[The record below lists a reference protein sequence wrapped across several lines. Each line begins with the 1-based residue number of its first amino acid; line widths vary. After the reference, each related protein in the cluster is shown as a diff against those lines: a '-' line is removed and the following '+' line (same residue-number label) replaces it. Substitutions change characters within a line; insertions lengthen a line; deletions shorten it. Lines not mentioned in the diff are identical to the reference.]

1 MASGCIAGRNT
12 EPSVASQCRSME
24 AAAGDVDSFVQRE
37 TASGIS
43 AVTAK
48 KGDADAAVTGTDISA
63 VTAKQGEAETVV
75 TGPEISAV
83 TAKQGAG
90 EAVVTG
96 PDIAAVTAN
105 GKEVVT
111 GRELPTFSTK
121 RTGDATGK
129 EMSPFMANGEPIIT
143 IPGMSADIPAP
154 NEQKA
159 AGELNGISETSPAAA
174 IRSETPPRETDP
186 LNPAATD
193 QDPDDAKP
201 SPGIGEA
208 GTRQSILLLYL
219 SRALTAWGDR
229 LWSFGLG
236 MFLFRIQPENLML
249 LAGFGLARSLTSI
262 LFGAAIGAWI
272 DRTGRLRSA
281 VREKLFSVFHIRDP
295 VRF

>member
-24 AAAGDVDSFVQRE
+24 AAAGEDDSFVHRE
-37 TASGIS
+37 TATGIS
-43 AVTAK
+43 AVTAEK
-48 KGDADAAVTGTDISA
+48 RDADAAITGPDISA
-63 VTAKQGEAETVV
+63 VTAKQGEA
-75 TGPEISAV
+75 
-83 TAKQGAG
+83 

-111 GRELPTFSTK
+111 GRESPIFSTK

-129 EMSPFMANGEPIIT
+129 EISPFMANGEPIIT
-143 IPGMSADIPAP
+143 VPWISADIPTP
-154 NEQKA
+154 NEKQTA
-159 AGELNGISETSPAAA
+159 AGDLNGISETKSAAA

-186 LNPAATD
+186 LNPAAAAD
-193 QDPDDAKP
+193 QDPDDDGK
-201 SPGIGEA
+201 PGIEEA

-281 VREKLFSVFHIRDP
+281 VR
-295 VRF
+295 

>member
-24 AAAGDVDSFVQRE
+24 AAAGDDDSFVHRE
-37 TASGIS
+37 TA
-43 AVTAK
+43 
-48 KGDADAAVTGTDISA
+48 TGISA
-63 VTAKQGEAETVV
+63 VTAKQGDAEAVV
-75 TGPEISAV
+75 TGPDMSAV
-83 TAKQGAG
+83 TAKQGVG

-111 GRELPTFSTK
+111 GRELATFSTK

-129 EMSPFMANGEPIIT
+129 EISPFMANGEPIKT
-143 IPGMSADIPAP
+143 APGMSADIP
-154 NEQKA
+154 NEQTA
-159 AGELNGISETSPAAA
+159 AGDLNGISKTSPAAA
-174 IRSETPPRETDP
+174 IRNDTPPLVSRETDP
-186 LNPAATD
+186 LN
-193 QDPDDAKP
+193 PDDAKP
-201 SPGIGEA
+201 SPGIDEEA

-272 DRTGRLRSA
+272 DRTGRLR
-281 VREKLFSVFHIRDP
+281 
-295 VRF
+295 

>member
-24 AAAGDVDSFVQRE
+24 AAAGDDDSFVHRE
-37 TASGIS
+37 TA
-43 AVTAK
+43 
-48 KGDADAAVTGTDISA
+48 TG
-63 VTAKQGEAETVV
+63 
-75 TGPEISAV
+75 ISAV

-90 EAVVTG
+90 EAAVTGPDISTVTAKKGETEAVVTG
-96 PDIAAVTAN
+96 PDISAVTAN

-129 EMSPFMANGEPIIT
+129 EIPPFMANG
-143 IPGMSADIPAP
+143 DIPAP
-154 NEQKA
+154 KEQTA
-159 AGELNGISETSPAAA
+159 AGDSNGISKTSPAAA
-174 IRSETPPRETDP
+174 IRSETPPLGSRETDP
-186 LNPAATD
+186 LNPAAAAD
-193 QDPDDAKP
+193 QDPDNAKP
-201 SPGIGEA
+201 GIEET

-272 DRTGRLRSA
+272 DRTGRLRS
-281 VREKLFSVFHIRDP
+281 VREKLFSVLLKRDP
-295 VRF
+295 VPF